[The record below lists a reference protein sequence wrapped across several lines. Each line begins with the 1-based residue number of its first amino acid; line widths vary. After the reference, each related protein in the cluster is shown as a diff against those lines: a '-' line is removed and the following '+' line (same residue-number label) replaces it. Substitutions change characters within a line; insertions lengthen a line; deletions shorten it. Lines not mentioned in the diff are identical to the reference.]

1 MLPLNVVLA
10 TVLRYIGVRRKG
22 RYRECFSQL
31 FQQESARV
39 EPRVVTID
47 DPKPPGCHFFPF

>member
-22 RYRECFSQL
+22 RYRESVSHNCSSKNQL
-31 FQQESARV
+31 GLNLEW
-39 EPRVVTID
+39 
-47 DPKPPGCHFFPF
+47 